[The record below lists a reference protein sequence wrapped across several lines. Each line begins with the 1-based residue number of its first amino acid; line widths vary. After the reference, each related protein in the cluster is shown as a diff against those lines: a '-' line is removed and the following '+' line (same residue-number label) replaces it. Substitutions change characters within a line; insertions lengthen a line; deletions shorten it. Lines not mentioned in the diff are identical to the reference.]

1 MSSLSGHIHRFSD
14 FTIDIEQ
21 KVLLRAGKAIPMAPK
36 VFETLLALVENH
48 GRIVLKEE
56 LMKRLWPDTFVE
68 ESNLTFN
75 IQQLRKTLGDNARE
89 PLYVET
95 IPRRGYR
102 FIAEVKPLATP
113 IAPAQINTRDKP
125 VSRPTALTK
134 ARVITVLAVAGVA
147 IVGLVYWSSARS
159 GGKSSSEINV
169 RDAPGSRLKLVELTA
184 TGQSHHV
191 AISPDAK
198 YVAYTRLSQN
208 SVEIWVRQLTSNTN
222 VELLTADR
230 IAGLAFDKSG
240 ESLLFVKGDPSALY
254 RVPLIGG
261 VPTKLI
267 EGLEGKFAVS
277 PDGSEIAFIREV
289 VNRDGQR
296 EFSLHVANSDGRNE
310 RTLLVRAHPGKLDAP
325 IWSSD
330 GQSIIARMAIL
341 RQAAR
346 TSALLLLTSIP
357 VRKKIYLRPG
367 FLSLKRWIGFPIAAD
382 SSFQQEKVS
391 ASTTS
396 CFESRIP
403 PWR

>member
-21 KVLLRAGKAIPMAPK
+21 KVLLRGGKAIPMAPK

-75 IQQLRKTLGDNARE
+75 IQQLRKSLGDNARE
-89 PLYVET
+89 PLYIET

-102 FIAEVKPLATP
+102 FIAEVEPLATP
-113 IAPAQINTRDKP
+113 IAPVEIETVPRATVLTR
-125 VSRPTALTK
+125 
-134 ARVITVLAVAGVA
+134 ARVITVLAVVGVA
-147 IVGLVYWSSARS
+147 IAGLVYWSSARS
-159 GGKSSSEINV
+159 GGKSSSEINAK
-169 RDAPGSRLKLVELTA
+169 DPPGSRLKLVELTA

-191 AISPDAK
+191 AISPDGK

-208 SVEIWVRQLTSNTN
+208 SNEIWVRQLASNTN

-230 IAGLAFDKSG
+230 IAGLGFDKSG

-254 RVPLIGG
+254 RVSLIGG
-261 VPTKLI
+261 IPTKLI
-267 EGLEGKFAVS
+267 DGLEGKFAVS
-277 PDGSEIAFIREV
+277 PDGSQIAFIREV

-310 RTLLVRAHPGKLDAP
+310 RTLLVRVHPGKLDVP

-330 GQSIIARMAIL
+330 G
-341 RQAAR
+341 
-346 TSALLLLTSIP
+346 
-357 VRKKIYLRPG
+357 
-367 FLSLKRWIGFPIAAD
+367 
-382 SSFQQEKVS
+382 
-391 ASTTS
+391 
-396 CFESRIP
+396 
-403 PWR
+403 